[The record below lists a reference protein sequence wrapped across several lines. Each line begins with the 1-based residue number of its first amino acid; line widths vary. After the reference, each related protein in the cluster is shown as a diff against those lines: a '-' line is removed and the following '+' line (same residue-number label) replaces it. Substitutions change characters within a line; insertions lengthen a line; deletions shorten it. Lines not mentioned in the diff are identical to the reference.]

1 MIRWITKN
9 IGTAAYTDA
18 VNVNDGLF
26 NIVDVR
32 NLVDKEGNVAEE
44 IEKKNSGV
52 HAVFI

>member
-18 VNVNDGLF
+18 VNVTDVHF

-32 NLVDKEGNVAEE
+32 NLVDKE
-44 IEKKNSGV
+44 
-52 HAVFI
+52 